1 MVSKASQAII
11 IVVTNNASSGTGS
24 LREAIQIA
32 NANGITDRD
41 YIYFDIPAA
50 TASEVSIS
58 LDSEL
63 PILTSNVVIDG
74 TTQPIS
80 LLGNTGTRIRLNNAT
95 SSFFSGIRLEG
106 SREVEIYG
114 IEFVNFKSDPNGPI
128 EDKKAGIYLRDSHF
142 ITIGS
147 SSKPNC
153 FTGSY
158 AGILSPFIIPRL
170 DVTNIIISG
179 NNFGFN
185 ANGLLNP
192 NESSIDLS
200 FLKNSRIGGSTFAD
214 ANVIAGSTR
223 NGIAL
228 GGADGDV
235 EISNNIIGMNRTMT
249 TLYKVSAAVGIYVNG
264 NASKP
269 IISKNFICGQDRAV
283 FIDYVNGG
291 FVLEGNKLGVNETGA
306 TTFGN
311 NVGVYIKFCNAGLI
325 GGNTASASNEIAY
338 NTIAVIAEIA
348 YPISVLHNSIYCNS
362 NSLLF
367 INLPSGK
374 TITTSKIANI
384 SANEVRGTYL
394 PNSKIELFYTDACV
408 NCEGKEWIAT
418 ILTDGLGNWSYNG
431 TIDLTRSITSMGTN
445 QDGATAPFSKPL
457 MDQVNA
463 LKTDVICNQPTGS
476 IRGIVTYDAS
486 IFEWRDANGLIVG
499 TAKDL
504 EGVGPGT
511 YRLTAKQNNS
521 CSATS
526 NAFTIT
532 SSGTGISENNK
543 EIVKAYCGQS
553 NGAITGIVTPNNVP
567 RIWYNEAGVEVGRS
581 DDLTNVPAGTYY
593 FKAQLGT
600 CNISSPNYVVDNVT
614 FEYKI
619 AEDDVKEATCSQD
632 NGSISINTFQGARP
646 DYIKWFNESNVEVGN
661 SETISGLAAG
671 RYRLMGYSNFGCSN
685 LIKEYTIAEIQ
696 SPMVN
701 LQNLKQYI
709 NCDGKSVS
717 TSGIQVDGQ
726 SAPYGF
732 AWVDQNQNIVA
743 STLNLKNIPIGKY
756 LLKVTDRYG
765 CIVQSSIIDF
775 TQLEETIVKI
785 PNTFTPNGDS
795 INDVWEIKG
804 IENYP
809 EAEFNIFNR
818 SGATIFTS
826 RGYSRPFDGTFNG
839 KELPVGVYYYKI
851 NLNTE
856 CGVLTGSLT
865 IIR

>member
-1 MVSKASQAII
+1 MVTSKEDSGIGTLRQAIHDANI
-11 IVVTNNASSGTGS
+11 NGTS
-24 LREAIQIA
+24 
-32 NANGITDRD
+32 TTD
-41 YIYFDIPAA
+41 YIYFNLPGLSSSDV
-50 TASEVSIS
+50 TIS
-58 LDSEL
+58 LTQEL
-63 PILTSNVVIDG
+63 PSLSSNLVIDA
-74 TTQPIS
+74 TTQPTN
-80 LLGNTGTRIRLNNAT
+80 LLGSSSIKVLLTRISVDYINGLKVSGVNNIKIFGFYFSNFVSPLGIPADDRTAAIFLENCSKITIGGPRKRNGFGNNYTSIISPTFLNSIEDIKISSNIIGLDPTGMIATPNYVGIDLSYLSNSIIGGIQEEEGNIISSNENGVSLGSMRNRVRFSNNTIGYNIIKSEVIPSPADAVGLFANGEFVDFIMTHNYIVAQNVGVKLDNLKNNYYLNANVIGGDLL
-95 SSFFSGIRLEG
+95 SKNRKYGIELYNCGVGSISDGNVISHNEVGIFIERSYPVSILKNSFYCNTRP
-106 SREVEIYG
+106 
-114 IEFVNFKSDPNGPI
+114 IEFVNLPNG
-128 EDKKAGIYLRDSHF
+128 KFVA
-142 ITIGS
+142 
-147 SSKPNC
+147 
-153 FTGSY
+153 
-158 AGILSPFIIPRL
+158 
-170 DVTNIIISG
+170 IS
-179 NNFGFN
+179 
-185 ANGLLNP
+185 A
-192 NESSIDLS
+192 
-200 FLKNSRIGGSTFAD
+200 
-214 ANVIAGSTR
+214 
-223 NGIAL
+223 
-228 GGADGDV
+228 
-235 EISNNIIGMNRTMT
+235 ISNITST
-249 TLYKVSAAVGIYVNG
+249 
-264 NASKP
+264 
-269 IISKNFICGQDRAV
+269 
-283 FIDYVNGG
+283 
-291 FVLEGNKLGVNETGA
+291 
-306 TTFGN
+306 
-311 NVGVYIKFCNAGLI
+311 
-325 GGNTASASNEIAY
+325 
-338 NTIAVIAEIA
+338 
-348 YPISVLHNSIYCNS
+348 SIN
-362 NSLLF
+362 
-367 INLPSGK
+367 
-374 TITTSKIANI
+374 
-384 SANEVRGTYL
+384 GTYL

-431 TIDLTRSITSMGTN
+431 AIDLTRSITSMGTN

-457 MDQVNA
+457 MDQANA
-463 LKTDVICNQPTGS
+463 IKTDVICNQPKGS
-476 IRGIVTYDAS
+476 IRGIMTYDAS

-521 CSATS
+521 CYATS

-532 SSGTGISENNK
+532 SSGTGILENNK
-543 EIVKAYCGQS
+543 EIVKAYCNQS
-553 NGAITGIVTPNNVP
+553 NGAITRIVTPNNVP
-567 RIWYNEAGVEVGRS
+567 RIWYNEAGVEVGRG

-593 FKAQLGT
+593 FTAQLGT
-600 CNISSPNYVVDNVT
+600 CNISSPNYVVANFEFDYKVAAENV
-614 FEYKI
+614 K
-619 AEDDVKEATCSQD
+619 DATCSQD
-632 NGSISINTFQGARP
+632 NGSISINAFQGARP
-646 DYIKWFNESNVEVGN
+646 DYVKWFNESNVEVGN

-671 RYRLMGYSNFGCSN
+671 RYRLMGYSNFGCSY
-685 LIKEYTIAEIQ
+685 LIKEYAIAEIR

-709 NCDGKSVS
+709 NCDGKLVS

-726 SAPYGF
+726 SAPYSF

-743 STLNLKNIPIGKY
+743 TTLNLKNIQIGKY

-765 CIVQSSIIDF
+765 CIVQSNIIDF